1 MRYLFFLYFLFSL
14 FIILQHDSS
23 AVSPLNSN
31 YHKQRTFDTHPTYPF
46 SQDTATL
53 KSNFLE
59 EHLAGFIQI
68 KRPGRNLTR
77 NLAPVIRILFYKILE
92 TPRKTIDII
101 SCSQFFK
108 PETSD
113 FPIRI

>member
-1 MRYLFFLYFLFSL
+1 MKCDICFLYFLFTIHYSAT
-14 FIILQHDSS
+14 DSS
-23 AVSPLNSN
+23 AVSPLNSPSQ
-31 YHKQRTFDTHPTYPF
+31 QRTFDTHPTYPF